1 MPFTAS
7 LKTWDELS
15 QDEINAKLRKSAADI
30 ASGRTLSQ
38 DTLDAKIAGL

>member
-1 MPFTAS
+1 MPFTPS

-15 QDEINAKLRKSAADI
+15 QDEINARLRKSAADI

-38 DTLDAKIAGL
+38 DALDAKIAGL